1 MAPPSLISS
10 PSETS
15 PSRDEVSTTAWRGSP
30 QQGLDRLQ
38 ITLAPYGIGI
48 AAAYAGFIFDA
59 VPLGAAHFMALW
71 CGSGLL
77 LFWLLLRSGRT
88 ASWRDPSLIFQQ
100 LLFGCLSVTLS
111 YALIDAA
118 RGLALLWL
126 CLLMLFD
133 IHRLSTS
140 QLVLA
145 SVGSITLMGIANLFH
160 DQLHGHDI
168 DLISEWIGLG
178 TGAIVMPVMYQVSLK
193 SYQMRKEMLQ
203 QRTILESTVARLAR
217 ASAHDT
223 LTGLVNRS
231 HMQSLLDEGVRRL
244 RRTEQT
250 FCLAIIDLDH
260 FKHINDQHGHAVGDA
275 ALKMFAQVAQDQLRA
290 TDTLA
295 RWGGEEFLLL
305 MPETDLQAA
314 AQRLDAWHQRMQQHD
329 WSTLAPGLSLR
340 FSAGLCEPSGR
351 APLHQDLERADRA
364 LYQAKAQ
371 GRGRTVLADPT

>member
-15 PSRDEVSTTAWRGSP
+15 PSRDEVLTTAWRGSP

-88 ASWRDPSLIFQQ
+88 ASWRDPSLIFPQ

-133 IHRLSTS
+133 IHRLTTS

-145 SVGSITLMGIANLFH
+145 SVGSIALMGIANLFH

-193 SYQMRKEMLQ
+193 SYQMRTKMLK
-203 QRTILESTVARLAR
+203 QRAILEDTVTRLAS
-217 ASAHDT
+217 ASIRDA
-223 LTGLVNRS
+223 LTGLFNRG
-231 HMQSLLDEGVRRL
+231 HMQNLLDEEVRRL
-244 RRTEQT
+244 RRTEQA
-250 FCLAIIDLDH
+250 FCVALIDLDH

-275 ALKMFAQVAQDQLRA
+275 ALKIFALVAQAELA
-290 TDTLA
+290 AIDTLA

-305 MPETDLQAA
+305 MPETELPEAT
-314 AQRLDAWHQRMQQHD
+314 QRMSALQQRVQQHD
-329 WSTLAPGLSLR
+329 WSTLAPGLSLN
-340 FSAGLCEPSGR
+340 FSAGLCQPDRQASVH
-351 APLHQDLERADRA
+351 LTLERADRA

>member
-1 MAPPSLISS
+1 MAPPSLISP

-133 IHRLSTS
+133 IHRLTTS

-145 SVGSITLMGIANLFH
+145 SVGSIALMGIANLFH

-193 SYQMRKEMLQ
+193 SYQMRTKMLK
-203 QRTILESTVARLAR
+203 QRAILEDTVTRLAS
-217 ASAHDT
+217 ASIRDA
-223 LTGLVNRS
+223 LTGLFNRG
-231 HMQSLLDEGVRRL
+231 HMQNLLDEEVRRL
-244 RRTEQT
+244 RRTEQA
-250 FCLAIIDLDH
+250 FCVALIDLDH

-275 ALKMFAQVAQDQLRA
+275 ALKIFALVAQAELA
-290 TDTLA
+290 AIDTLA

-305 MPETDLQAA
+305 MPETELPEAT
-314 AQRLDAWHQRMQQHD
+314 QRMSALQQRVQQHD
-329 WSTLAPGLSLR
+329 WSTLAPGLSLN
-340 FSAGLCEPSGR
+340 FSAGLCQPDRQASVH
-351 APLHQDLERADRA
+351 LTLERADRA

>member
-15 PSRDEVSTTAWRGSP
+15 PPRDEVSTTAWRGSP

-48 AAAYAGFIFDA
+48 AASYAGFVFDA
-59 VPLGAAHFMALW
+59 VPLRAAHFMALW

-100 LLFGCLSVTLS
+100 LLFGCVSVTLS

-133 IHRLSTS
+133 IHRLTTS

-145 SVGSITLMGIANLFH
+145 SVGSIALMGIANLFH

-193 SYQMRKEMLQ
+193 SYQMRTKMLK
-203 QRTILESTVARLAR
+203 QRAILEDTVTRLAS
-217 ASAHDT
+217 ASIRDA
-223 LTGLVNRS
+223 LTGLFNRG
-231 HMQSLLDEGVRRL
+231 HMQNLLDEEVRRL
-244 RRTEQT
+244 RRTEQA
-250 FCLAIIDLDH
+250 FCVALIDLDH

-275 ALKMFAQVAQDQLRA
+275 ALKIFALVAQAELA
-290 TDTLA
+290 AIDTLA

-305 MPETDLQAA
+305 MPETELPEAT
-314 AQRLDAWHQRMQQHD
+314 QRMSALQQRVQQHD
-329 WSTLAPGLSLR
+329 WSTLAPGLSLN
-340 FSAGLCEPSGR
+340 FSAGLCQPDRQASVH
-351 APLHQDLERADRA
+351 LTLERADRA

>member
-15 PSRDEVSTTAWRGSP
+15 PPRDEVSTTAWRGSP

-38 ITLAPYGIGI
+38 ITLPPYGIGI
-48 AAAYAGFIFDA
+48 AAAYAGFVFDA

-133 IHRLSTS
+133 IHRLTTS

-145 SVGSITLMGIANLFH
+145 SVGSIALMGIANLFH

-193 SYQMRKEMLQ
+193 SYQMRTKMLK
-203 QRTILESTVARLAR
+203 QRAILEDTVTRLAS
-217 ASAHDT
+217 ASIRDA
-223 LTGLVNRS
+223 LTGLFNRG
-231 HMQSLLDEGVRRL
+231 HMQNLLDEEVRRL
-244 RRTEQT
+244 RRTEQA
-250 FCLAIIDLDH
+250 FCVALIDLDH

-275 ALKMFAQVAQDQLRA
+275 ALKIFALVAQAELA
-290 TDTLA
+290 AIDTLA

-305 MPETDLQAA
+305 MPETELPEAT
-314 AQRLDAWHQRMQQHD
+314 QRMSALQQRVQQHD
-329 WSTLAPGLSLR
+329 WSTLAPGLSLN
-340 FSAGLCEPSGR
+340 FSAGLCQPDRQASVH
-351 APLHQDLERADRA
+351 LTLERADRA